1 MAKCL
6 IVGRVKYNGEFGYQR
21 PTRSWPVSMRA
32 FGQILQRLGLFLPPV
47 AIVLE
52 LSERVSLGQ
61 MLALLAFSV
70 CLFGIGRIVEGYG
83 RN

>member
-1 MAKCL
+1 
-6 IVGRVKYNGEFGYQR
+6 
-21 PTRSWPVSMRA
+21 MRA